1 MQVINIFK
9 VIFFKKTLYSY
20 FVSNNIPKN
29 SYLPLKV
36 KAYILNFKKKLKIEY
51 NA

>member
-9 VIFFKKTLYSY
+9 VIKKKPLYSY

-36 KAYILNFKKKLKIEY
+36 KADILNFKKKLKIEY